1 MDWSEILREVAEN
14 VKNEVNKALG
24 SKDASE
30 DLGIGAGGDAT
41 KKIDYIAEK
50 TVFDALNNLNVS
62 CILISEE
69 SGVKKIGDKPEE
81 FLILDPLD
89 GTVNAL
95 RGVKFYCCSLAVSKT
110 WFLNGVYAGLIMNLV
125 DGDVYYAEKG
135 KGAYL
140 NEEKI
145 HTSNMENLK
154 EALIGLDLCFLNN
167 EENIKRLVKLLVYA
181 FHTRHFGANA
191 LELCQIAS
199 GVIDAFID
207 ARNRIRAVDIAAG
220 QLIVKE
226 AGGIIV
232 SLNGEEL
239 NMKVTPEEKTSFIAT
254 ANNQLCKEILKVF
267 KTF

>member
-1 MDWSEILREVAEN
+1 VDWNEILKEAAEK

-24 SKDASE
+24 SKDANE
-30 DLGIGAGGDAT
+30 NLGVGAGGDIT

-50 TVFDALNNLNVS
+50 AVIDTLSNLNVS

-69 SGVKKIGDKPEE
+69 SGVKKIGDAPKE

-89 GTVNAL
+89 GTINAL
-95 RGVKFYCCSLAVSKT
+95 KGVKFYCCSLAVSKT

-125 DGDVYYAEKG
+125 DGDIYYAEKG
-135 KGAYL
+135 EGAYL

-145 HTSNMENLK
+145 YTSNVESLR

-167 EENIKRLVKLLVYA
+167 EEDIKKLVKFLFYA

-239 NMKVTPEEKTSFIAT
+239 NMKVTPEEKTSFIAA
-254 ANNQLCKEILKVF
+254 ANNQLCKEILKVL
-267 KTF
+267 KE